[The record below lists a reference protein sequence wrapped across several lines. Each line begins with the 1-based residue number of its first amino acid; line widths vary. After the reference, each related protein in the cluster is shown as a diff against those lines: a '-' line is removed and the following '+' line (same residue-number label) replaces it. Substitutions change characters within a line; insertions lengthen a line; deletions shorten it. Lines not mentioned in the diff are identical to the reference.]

1 MIEKS
6 SKIIEDFQWLSP
18 PGDESIA
25 LWFWI
30 GLLLLFLA
38 AGAFI
43 VLRKKRNLAFL
54 SPASSPHENARRA
67 LREMSALLAPGNDRK
82 FVRRLSQILR
92 VYIHE
97 RFGVRAP
104 FRATEEFLNE
114 ARASLLL
121 SEEDRERLSL
131 FLASCDRVK
140 FARYRASLDEMQHLF
155 RSAEDFVEATV
166 PAETVN
172 PEVAR

>member
-1 MIEKS
+1 
-6 SKIIEDFQWLSP
+6 
-18 PGDESIA
+18 
-25 LWFWI
+25 
-30 GLLLLFLA
+30 
-38 AGAFI
+38 
-43 VLRKKRNLAFL
+43 
-54 SPASSPHENARRA
+54 
-67 LREMSALLAPGNDRK
+67 MSALLAPGNDRK

-121 SEEDRERLSL
+121 SEEDRERLSR

-155 RSAEDFVEATV
+155 RTAEDFVEATV
-166 PAETVN
+166 PAETVKL
-172 PEVAR
+172 EVTR